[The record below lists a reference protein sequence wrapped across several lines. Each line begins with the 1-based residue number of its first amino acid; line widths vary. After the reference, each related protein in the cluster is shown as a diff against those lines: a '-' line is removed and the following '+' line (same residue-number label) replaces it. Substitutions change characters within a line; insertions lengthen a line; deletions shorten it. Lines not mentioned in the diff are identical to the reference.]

1 MDRRQV
7 ERIAEIVSVNAMPDE
22 RESLL
27 GALTTSVEA
36 AKAAEVLYDALFG
49 MDQFGRSTDLNKSTW
64 TKALGVVLRTCIL
77 PNAFHLR
84 VGEQPYGCAIVE

>member
-27 GALTTSVEA
+27 GALTTSV
-36 AKAAEVLYDALFG
+36 
-49 MDQFGRSTDLNKSTW
+49 
-64 TKALGVVLRTCIL
+64 
-77 PNAFHLR
+77 
-84 VGEQPYGCAIVE
+84 